1 MVTLIVTIEEELLR
15 RVDASLQPDF
25 GTEGDANVEEGLDC
39 ITNNE
44 PGELSHVVEYQTL
57 IQWKESFQKRLIR
70 NHPLRN
76 QPC

>member
-1 MVTLIVTIEEELLR
+1 MVTLVVTIEEEWLR
-15 RVDASLQPDF
+15 RVDASLQTVW

-39 ITNNE
+39 ILNIE

-57 IQWKESFQKRLIR
+57 IQWTKSFQKRLIR

-76 QPC
+76 QPW